1 MPGRWH
7 HRRCLRLIQPQRIY
21 PMPQTDHDRAIA
33 LAGTLQAADLVRS
46 IARRGQANPEE
57 VDTCLNS
64 LLKIDAASSIEIY
77 GDIRQL
83 RSGLQLL
90 EKQLGNPSD
99 MELTRYAIALLGLER
114 KLSQRTDLLK
124 AIGISLEEIVQNLP
138 HFPINH
144 SNTIAR
150 FADIYLKNISTLSP
164 RIMVNGVQVHLNNPE
179 NANRIRALLLAGVRA
194 ATLWRQSGGT
204 RLTLLLRRNPLLRE
218 TRVLLAN
225 IP

>member
-1 MPGRWH
+1 
-7 HRRCLRLIQPQRIY
+7 
-21 PMPQTDHDRAIA
+21 MPQTDHDRAIA
-33 LAGTLQAADLVRS
+33 LAGTLLAVNLVRGV
-46 IARRGQANPEE
+46 ARHGHADSEAF
-57 VDTCLNS
+57 DTCLNS

-77 GDIRQL
+77 GGIPQL
-83 RSGLQLL
+83 RSGLRLL
-90 EKQLGNPSD
+90 EQQLGNPSD
-99 MELTRYAIALLGLER
+99 MELTRYAVSLLSLER
-114 KLSQRTDLLK
+114 KLSQRPDLLK
-124 AIGISLEEIVQNLP
+124 AIGAGLEEVIQNLP

-150 FADIYLKNISTLSP
+150 FADIYLKNISILSP
-164 RIMVNGVQVHLNNPE
+164 RIMVNGVQIHLNNPE

-225 IP
+225 IS

>member
-1 MPGRWH
+1 
-7 HRRCLRLIQPQRIY
+7 
-21 PMPQTDHDRAIA
+21 MPQTDHDRAIA

-138 HFPINH
+138 HFPVDH

>member
-1 MPGRWH
+1 
-7 HRRCLRLIQPQRIY
+7 
-21 PMPQTDHDRAIA
+21 MPQTDHDRAIA